1 MLAIID
7 HVKRGFFTSPAR
19 QLHGFPRSGSGF
31 DVKLYDA
38 TVVAVSPQSGRVA
51 SVACLLISTAGAI
64 VKHGLELPAAGV
76 VAVVGPMVNPHV
88 LEILCRLHIDTD
100 GDPV

>member
-19 QLHGFPRSGSGF
+19 QMHGFPRSGSGF

-38 TVVAVSPQSGRVA
+38 AVVAVSPQSGRVA
-51 SVACLLISTAGAI
+51 SVVCLLISTAGAI

-76 VAVVGPMVNPHV
+76 VAVVGPMVNSHV